1 MEIARRTSC
10 ARGKRHFTKWINKEL
25 NEAIQA
31 CGLASSQ
38 FGNKTDKCDIVKHL
52 AITDLPTNMGKV
64 WQKIQA
70 DNINPTGAS
79 SPQQRAYLLLCH
91 MAVGLTPPP
100 PKQPLITVLVPD
112 RALLTAKARVLLW
125 DWLKEPGVSPS
136 AYRGLGEDLWCMR
149 RRV

>member
-1 MEIARRTSC
+1 
-10 ARGKRHFTKWINKEL
+10 
-25 NEAIQA
+25 
-31 CGLASSQ
+31 
-38 FGNKTDKCDIVKHL
+38 
-52 AITDLPTNMGKV
+52 MGKV

-136 AYRGLGEDLWCMR
+136 AYRGLGEDLWRMR